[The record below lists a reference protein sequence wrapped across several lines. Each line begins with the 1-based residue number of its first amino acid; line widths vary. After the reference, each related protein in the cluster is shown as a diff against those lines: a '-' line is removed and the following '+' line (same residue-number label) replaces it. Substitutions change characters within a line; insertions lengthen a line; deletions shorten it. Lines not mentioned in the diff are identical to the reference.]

1 MKTWKN
7 AVLFYISGLL
17 YMGLELLWRGYS
29 HGSMFAAG
37 GMSFLLIGNLR
48 HVSPQL
54 PKPLR
59 AVAGALI
66 ITMVELGMG
75 LAVNRNYTVWDYRN
89 QPFNFCGQIC
99 LLYSLLWIPVGLGAM
114 GLYGLLDRQLSRLQ
128 RPCTDFD

>member
-7 AVLFYISGLL
+7 AVLFYTSGLL

-48 HVSPQL
+48 HVSPRL

-75 LAVNRNYTVWDYRN
+75 LAVNRNYTVWDYRR
-89 QPFNFCGQIC
+89 QPGNLWGQIC
-99 LLYSLLWIPVGLGAM
+99 PAFTALWIPVAMMAIYLYDYLEDGLEAKMSPG
-114 GLYGLLDRQLSRLQ
+114 
-128 RPCTDFD
+128 